1 MKIQSRNIYFK
12 NTLDPHPSS
21 VGPPDIYRPYAKSKI
36 SRDKFRT
43 NISDAQISGV
53 YHVYSI
59 DYGVLCFFLLF
70 AMHCRPIL
78 K

>member
-1 MKIQSRNIYFK
+1 MKIQSQNIYFK
-12 NTLDPHPSS
+12 NTLDPYPCS

-53 YHVYSI
+53 NSI
-59 DYGVLCFFLLF
+59 DYFFLLF